1 MKKRSLALVVSL
13 AMSACASSRT
23 APASPVELKHFS
35 LDSMEGVRATTGV
48 SFDRQISS
56 DGKGSLRIDASQPLT
71 VPLFEVTDLSI
82 ENAALIY
89 QASLQS
95 QNLDGKAYLEMWL
108 RFPGKGEFFSRGL
121 DRPITGTM
129 SWMTSTIPFFLQAGQ
144 KPDLIRLNLVVAG
157 EGGGGVGSVRALREA
172 PVPPRVW

>member
-13 AMSACASSRT
+13 ALSACTSSHP

-35 LDSMEGVRATTGV
+35 LDSLEGVRATTGV
-48 SFDRQISS
+48 SFDPQISS
-56 DGKGSLRIDASQPLT
+56 DGKGSLRIDTSQPLT
-71 VPLFEVTDLSI
+71 LPLFEVNDLSI

-95 QNLDGKAYLEMWL
+95 QNL
-108 RFPGKGEFFSRGL
+108 RRKGLSGNVAPLSWQRRVFLARA
-121 DRPITGTM
+121 GTM
-129 SWMTSTIPFFLQAGQ
+129 SWMTSTIPFFLHAGQ

-157 EGGGGVGSVRALREA
+157 KGGG
-172 PVPPRVW
+172 

>member
-1 MKKRSLALVVSL
+1 
-13 AMSACASSRT
+13 
-23 APASPVELKHFS
+23 
-35 LDSMEGVRATTGV
+35 MEGVRATTGV
-48 SFDRQISS
+48 SFDPQIST
-56 DGKGSLRIDASQPLT
+56 DGKGSLRIDTSQPLT
-71 VPLFEVTDLSI
+71 LPLFEVNDLSI

-157 EGGGGVGSVRALREA
+157 KG
-172 PVPPRVW
+172 RVWIDDVRLLRQPLSTR

>member
-13 AMSACASSRT
+13 AMSACTSSRQP
-23 APASPVELKHFS
+23 PASPVELKHFS
-35 LDSMEGVRATTGV
+35 LDRLEGVRATTGV
-48 SFDRQISS
+48 SFDPQTSS
-56 DGKGSLRIDASQPLT
+56 DGRGSLRIDASQPLT
-71 VPLFEVTDLSI
+71 VPLFEVSDLSI

-129 SWMTSTIPFFLQAGQ
+129 SWMTSTIPFFYRQD
-144 KPDLIRLNLVVAG
+144 KSRT
-157 EGGGGVGSVRALREA
+157 
-172 PVPPRVW
+172 

>member
-13 AMSACASSRT
+13 AMSACTSSRHP
-23 APASPVELKHFS
+23 AASPVELKHFS

-48 SFDRQISS
+48 NFEPQMSI
-56 DGKGSLRIDASQPLT
+56 DGKGSLRIDTSQPLT
-71 VPLFEVTDLSI
+71 LPLFEVNDLSI

-108 RFPGKGEFFSRGL
+108 RFSGKGEFFSRGL

-129 SWMTSTIPFFLQAGQ
+129 SWVTPQFLFSCRPH
-144 KPDLIRLNLVVAG
+144 KSRT
-157 EGGGGVGSVRALREA
+157 
-172 PVPPRVW
+172 